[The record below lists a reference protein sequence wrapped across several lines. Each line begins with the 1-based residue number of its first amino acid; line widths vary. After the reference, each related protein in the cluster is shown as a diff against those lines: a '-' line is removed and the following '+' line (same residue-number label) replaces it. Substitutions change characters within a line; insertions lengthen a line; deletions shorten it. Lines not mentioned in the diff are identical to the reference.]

1 MILKTLHDMVIG
13 GQAVAQ
19 YGIPRFTQDIDVT
32 IRLHPDDINKIIKK
46 IESTFRILVK
56 NPEDF
61 VRGTWM
67 LPIEHLKTKV
77 RVDLIFSQTIFEQD
91 AINNAKNI
99 KIDNFKIKFMS
110 PEDLIVQKVISGRKL
125 DIEDAKSVLDVQ
137 SKKINMKYIENKLKL
152 FSKELD
158 NDEIYF

>member
-13 GQAVAQ
+13 GQAVVQ
-19 YGIPRFTQDIDVT
+19 YGIPRFTQYI
-32 IRLHPDDINKIIKK
+32 DDINKIIKK

-61 VRGTWM
+61 VSETWI
-67 LPIEHLKTKV
+67 LP
-77 RVDLIFSQTIFEQD
+77 
-91 AINNAKNI
+91 
-99 KIDNFKIKFMS
+99 
-110 PEDLIVQKVISGRKL
+110 KVISGRKL

-137 SKKINMKYIENKLKL
+137 SKKISMKYIENKLKL